1 MVWFGTKTV
10 FWGLCIISFV
20 IAKKEEDAVRQTRAM
35 ADAAILIIETCV
47 AAAVAH
53 FLHIF

>member
-1 MVWFGTKTV
+1 MAWFGTKTV

-20 IAKKEEDAVRQTRAM
+20 IAKKEEDAVRQTRAI
-35 ADAAILIIETCV
+35 ADAVILIVETCV

>member
-1 MVWFGTKTV
+1 MAWFGTKTV
-10 FWGLCIISFV
+10 FWGLWIISFV
-20 IAKKEEDAVRQTRAM
+20 IPKKEEDAVRQTRAI
-35 ADAAILIIETCV
+35 ADAVILIVETCV